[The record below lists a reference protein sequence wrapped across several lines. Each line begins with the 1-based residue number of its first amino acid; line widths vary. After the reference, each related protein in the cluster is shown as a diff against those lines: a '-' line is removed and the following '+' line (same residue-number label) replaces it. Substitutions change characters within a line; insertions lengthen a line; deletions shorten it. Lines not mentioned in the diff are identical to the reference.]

1 MLVYQRVSET
11 INQLRCL
18 GKHGRHVA
26 ESAHWDLSSGYIP
39 SSLGGTR
46 IALAWYDETEAAGNV
61 WNSQIQHLWLWILGD
76 FKTFVLDKSIPEK
89 NRVTIWLW
97 HVMYLCIYIYI
108 YYLYSIIY
116 ICGSSTV
123 SLKQRLEMARRCP
136 WSPRA
141 FPLLDAAAATASGSG
156 SAAEAGGG
164 RGAAVEVGGACG
176 HGSIMD
182 PSWPVDAVYPPTFTL
197 QHDRN
202 MSFTT
207 FTITLTYL
215 TWYAIA

>member
-1 MLVYQRVSET
+1 MGDMSLNPRTEISHLAISRPRWVAPGSPWPGMMKRRLLEMFETHKSSTFGSEFLEISRLLSWTKVSP
-11 INQLRCL
+11 
-18 GKHGRHVA
+18 K
-26 ESAHWDLSSGYIP
+26 
-39 SSLGGTR
+39 R
-46 IALAWYDETEAAGNV
+46 IVWQYDYGM
-61 WNSQIQHLWLWILGD
+61 S
-76 FKTFVLDKSIPEK
+76 
-89 NRVTIWLW
+89 
-97 HVMYLCIYIYI
+97 CIYVYIYI